1 VKTQI
6 RDDAIARN
14 RHTLRLLMV
23 ACLSEGITILVLA
36 GLALYAFMAKEVIY
50 IPTNGSGTY
59 KVSQLSFSPSY
70 LQGIASDVMQ
80 DRLTWNENTIVN
92 QYMKILSM
100 VSAEELPFIRKQ
112 LNAEIKSVKKRN
124 MTSVFYQKYA
134 PLVDV
139 KNKLAQVSGVLQRID
154 HGVVLP
160 PKPVSF
166 QIQFKYTFGTLQI
179 VSISEVKKNA

>member
-1 VKTQI
+1 MKTQI

-14 RHTLRLLMV
+14 RHTLRLLMI
-23 ACLSEGITILVLA
+23 ACLSQTVTILVLA
-36 GLALYAFMAKEVIY
+36 GVALYAFMAKEIIY

-59 KVSQLSFSPSY
+59 KVSQLSFTPSY

-100 VSAEELPFIRKQ
+100 VTPDELPFIRKQ
-112 LNAEIKSVKKRN
+112 LNEEIKSVKKRN
-124 MTSVFYQKYA
+124 MTSVFYQKDA

-139 KNKLAQVSGVLQRID
+139 KNQLAQVSGVLQRID

-160 PKPVSF
+160 PKPVTF
-166 QIQFKYTFGTLQI
+166 QIQFKYTLGTLQI
-179 VSISEVKKNA
+179 VSISEVKKNV